1 MPDVHIGVLDL
12 LDFTGTTSMAYDLS
26 DPFCVTKLLRRYWSF
41 AIVALV
47 MDLICTPSA
56 VFAGELHDAV
66 RAQDNAAV
74 EALLA
79 SGAEIDETDF
89 LFGTALHVAVS
100 EGNSEIAAILIDH
113 GADVEAVS
121 EQQDSRALHLAAQF
135 GDAAILF

>member
-1 MPDVHIGVLDL
+1 MLDVQIGVLDL
-12 LDFTGTTSMAYDLS
+12 QDFTETTSMAYDLG
-26 DPFCVTKLLRRYWSF
+26 DPFRVTETRRHWPL

-89 LFGTALHVAVS
+89 LFGTALHVAKRKSVDRKS
-100 EGNSEIAAILIDH
+100 TRLNSSHEWI
-113 GADVEAVS
+113 
-121 EQQDSRALHLAAQF
+121 SRMPSSA
-135 GDAAILF
+135 